1 MIVLQC
7 NCTTTCFISKRL
19 LTDWWINRCMCVC
32 DILVFQ
38 LPKIDWSAYSVTIP
52 SEPLKPPT
60 RKTSNKPAD
69 SSSDSVI
76 LVRGR
81 MFDDSKP
88 ETFNQV
94 CVTQRLFE
102 KFMLLTCTEIAWSV
116 TSCGQDEW
124 GSVPIR
130 SKQVSSYCCV

>member
-1 MIVLQC
+1 MYVY
-7 NCTTTCFISKRL
+7 
-19 LTDWWINRCMCVC
+19 

-52 SEPLKPPT
+52 AESMKHQKK
-60 RKTSNKPAD
+60 KTSNKPTD
-69 SSSDSVI
+69 NSSDSVV

-94 CVTQRLFE
+94 CITHKLLE
-102 KFMLLTCTEIAWSV
+102 MYILLTCTEIQEMDKIMETLDSI
-116 TSCGQDEW
+116 GIQ
-124 GSVPIR
+124 PI
-130 SKQVSSYCCV
+130 VLTAL